1 MSVTG
6 LATAVLAI
14 TGQAINRRSA
24 TELATA
30 GLAAAGLAAA
40 GLAAAG
46 LAAAGLAA
54 GGLATGGLV
63 ATVGTAISELASS
76 EGPGLRPTVARARP
90 EVGRAAA
97 ADDIR
102 RANGPRR
109 KRVLRGDFIAAAS
122 H

>member
-14 TGQAINRRSA
+14 TGQAITRRSA

-30 GLAAAGLAAA
+30 GLAAG
-40 GLAAAG
+40 
-46 LAAAGLAA
+46 GLAA
-54 GGLATGGLV
+54 GGLAATGLVTTGPV

-76 EGPGLRPTVARARP
+76 EGPGLLRPTVARARL

>member
-14 TGQAINRRSA
+14 TGQAITRWSA

-30 GLAAAGLAAA
+30 GLAAG
-40 GLAAAG
+40 
-46 LAAAGLAA
+46 GLAA
-54 GGLATGGLV
+54 GGLATAGPV

-76 EGPGLRPTVARARP
+76 EGPGLLRPTVARARP

>member
-6 LATAVLAI
+6 LATAVMAI
-14 TGQAINRRSA
+14 TGQAITRRSA
-24 TELATA
+24 TELVTA
-30 GLAAAGLAAA
+30 GLAAGGLAT
-40 GLAAAG
+40 
-46 LAAAGLAA
+46 AGLAA

-90 EVGRAAA
+90 EAGRAAA

>member
-1 MSVTG
+1 
-6 LATAVLAI
+6 VLAI
-14 TGQAINRRSA
+14 TGQAITRRSA
-24 TELATA
+24 TE
-30 GLAAAGLAAA
+30 
-40 GLAAAG
+40 

-54 GGLATGGLV
+54 GALVTSELVTSELVTAELVAAGLV
-63 ATVGTAISELASS
+63 TTVGTAISELASS
-76 EGPGLRPTVARARP
+76 EGPGLRYTVARATP

-97 ADDIR
+97 AEDIR

>member
-6 LATAVLAI
+6 LATAVMAI
-14 TGQAINRRSA
+14 TGQAITRRSA
-24 TELATA
+24 TELVT
-30 GLAAAGLAAA
+30 
-40 GLAAAG
+40 
-46 LAAAGLAA
+46 AGLAA
-54 GGLATGGLV
+54 GGLATAGLA

-90 EVGRAAA
+90 EAGRAAA

>member
-6 LATAVLAI
+6 WSTAVLAI
-14 TGQAINRRSA
+14 TGQAITRRSA
-24 TELATA
+24 TAGLAA
-30 GLAAAGLAAA
+30 GGLAAGGLAAAGLAAA
-40 GLAAAG
+40 GLVTAG
-46 LAAAGLAA
+46 P
-54 GGLATGGLV
+54 V
-63 ATVGTAISELASS
+63 ATVGTAISELASN
-76 EGPGLRPTVARARP
+76 EGPDLRLTVARARP

>member
-14 TGQAINRRSA
+14 TGQAITRRSA

-30 GLAAAGLAAA
+30 GLAAGGLAAT
-40 GLAAAG
+40 GLVT
-46 LAAAGLAA
+46 
-54 GGLATGGLV
+54 TGPV

-76 EGPGLRPTVARARP
+76 EGPGLLRPTVARARL

>member
-24 TELATA
+24 TELAT
-30 GLAAAGLAAA
+30 A